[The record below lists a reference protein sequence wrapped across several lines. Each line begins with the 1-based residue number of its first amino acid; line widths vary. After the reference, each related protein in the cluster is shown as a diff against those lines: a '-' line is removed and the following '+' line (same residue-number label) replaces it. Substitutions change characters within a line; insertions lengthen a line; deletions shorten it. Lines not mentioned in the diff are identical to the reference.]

1 MYHKYGRPNSDSW
14 YNPRRYRNVSKA
26 RIYTHSR
33 LFIYLF
39 IKHVCKSIV
48 YNYTPVRSLT
58 RERTSLP
65 WVLKTSHR
73 KNREFQMS
81 LQRRQRERQKGNRL
95 RMAKQQLCPSYFF
108 AHFFAVTAR
117 LRREMPNFT
126 FIDIVNIRRRIS
138 LSLFIGY
145 S

>member
-1 MYHKYGRPNSDSW
+1 
-14 YNPRRYRNVSKA
+14 
-26 RIYTHSR
+26 
-33 LFIYLF
+33 
-39 IKHVCKSIV
+39 
-48 YNYTPVRSLT
+48 
-58 RERTSLP
+58 
-65 WVLKTSHR
+65 
-73 KNREFQMS
+73 MS

-108 AHFFAVTAR
+108 AHFFAVTAP